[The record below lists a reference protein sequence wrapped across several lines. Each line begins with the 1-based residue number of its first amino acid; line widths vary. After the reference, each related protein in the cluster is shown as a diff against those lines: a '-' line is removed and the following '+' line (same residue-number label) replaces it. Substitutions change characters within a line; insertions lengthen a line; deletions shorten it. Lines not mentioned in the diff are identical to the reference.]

1 MVVQLT
7 HGLGHVAASGLVLVV
22 GDSPMLQAMEREPLL
37 LLDHVLRNRAADQ
50 ALPGA
55 VEG

>member
-7 HGLGHVAASGLVLVV
+7 HGLGHVAASALILAV
-22 GDSPMLQAMEREPLL
+22 GNSPMFQAMEREPLVL
-37 LLDHVLRNRAADQ
+37 IDHVFHNRAADQ